1 MIFNIKMY
9 DPEKSYAVIK
19 SVGYE
24 SVLKHSHEFIE
35 MVFVESGSAVQKIND
50 ETVKLKA
57 GDLFVI
63 ADGSEHSI
71 RPVCEGNDF
80 RLINVIWCRDFI
92 DFDYTMFTP
101 GVPINIAHRSEI
113 IDLIQKVFATY
124 ETRGVC
130 SDSIFKGCVYL
141 ILGYAGQIL
150 SSVGGVKDYRNHK
163 ADYVAS
169 AVKFIVDNFNKKIA
183 LDDVAG
189 HVGLSSGYLQKLFNK
204 ERSTSV
210 IEYLLRYRVEQSCK
224 LLIETEETISDICI
238 AIGFS
243 DIKNFHYA
251 FKRVIGMTPN
261 EYRRM
266 HKMRNTEE

>member
-9 DPEKSYAVIK
+9 EPEKSYAVIK

-35 MVFVESGSAVQKIND
+35 MVFVESGSAVQKVNE

-63 ADGSEHSI
+63 ADNSQHSI
-71 RPVCEGNDF
+71 RPVCAENDF
-80 RLINVIWCRDFI
+80 RLINLIWSRDFI
-92 DFDYTMFTP
+92 DFDYSVFTP
-101 GVPINIAHRSEI
+101 GVPINIAHRFEI
-113 IDLIQKVFATY
+113 VEYIQKAFAVY
-124 ETRGVC
+124 EARGLYA
-130 SDSIFKGCVYL
+130 DSFFKGFAYM
-141 ILGYAGQIL
+141 ILGYAGQML
-150 SSVGGVKDYRNHK
+150 SGVGRVKDYRNYK
-163 ADYVAS
+163 ADYVSS
-169 AVKFIVDNFNKKIA
+169 AVKFIADNFNKKIT

-189 HVGLSSGYLQKLFNK
+189 HVGLSGGYLQKLFNK

-210 IEYLLRYRVEQSCK
+210 IEYLLRYRIEQSCK
-224 LLIETEETISDICI
+224 LLIETEQTVADISIE
-238 AIGFS
+238 IGFS

-266 HKMRNTEE
+266 HRMKSTEE